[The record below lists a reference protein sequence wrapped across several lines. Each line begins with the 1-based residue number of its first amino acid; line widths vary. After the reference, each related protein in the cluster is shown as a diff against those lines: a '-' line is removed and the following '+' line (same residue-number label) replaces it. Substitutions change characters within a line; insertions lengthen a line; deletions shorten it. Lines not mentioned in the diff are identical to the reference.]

1 MNAKQAKRSNPFGM
15 DESCTNCDLCET
27 RDQVV
32 HGYGDVDAHF
42 LFVGEMP
49 SERADE
55 IGVPFTG
62 DVAGERLQEI
72 LGRLG
77 LNESPPDAK
86 EPEIENAF
94 CTYLTR
100 CRHPERGPTDGE
112 ITTCEP
118 YLNAEIR
125 MINPEILVPIGEGAL
140 AEIAAEYTTT
150 PAADID
156 IVEDHA
162 TTIRGRGFE
171 LVPMIHPGEQT
182 EEQTEAFVQ
191 HFRELMGSDYRQTK
205 GRQGR

>member
-1 MNAKQAKRSNPFGM
+1 MNAKQEERSNPFGM
-15 DESCTNCDLCET
+15 DEACTNCDLCES
-27 RDQVV
+27 REQVV

-49 SERADE
+49 SDRADE
-55 IGVPFTG
+55 TGVPFTG
-62 DVAGERLQEI
+62 DAAGERLQEI

-77 LNESPPDAK
+77 LNESPPDAE

-94 CTYLTR
+94 LTYLTR
-100 CRHPERGPTDGE
+100 CHHPERGPTDGE
-112 ITTCEP
+112 IMTCEP

-140 AEIAAEYTTT
+140 AEIATEYTTK

-156 IVEDHA
+156 IVADHA

-171 LVPMIHPGEQT
+171 LVPMIRPENQT

-191 HFRELMGSDYRQTK
+191 HFHELMDTDYRQTK

>member
-1 MNAKQAKRSNPFGM
+1 
-15 DESCTNCDLCET
+15 
-27 RDQVV
+27 
-32 HGYGDVDAHF
+32 
-42 LFVGEMP
+42 MP

-55 IGVPFTG
+55 TGVPFTG
-62 DVAGERLQEI
+62 DAEGERLQEI

-77 LNESPPDAK
+77 LNESPPEAE

-94 CTYLTR
+94 LTNLTR
-100 CRHPERGPTDGE
+100 CHHPQRGPTDGE
-112 ITTCEP
+112 IMTCEP

-140 AEIAAEYTTT
+140 AEIAAEYTTK

-182 EEQTEAFVQ
+182 EEQTEAFVEQ
-191 HFRELMGSDYRQTK
+191 FLDLMGTDYRQTK